1 MYTVFAGKEKPDEV
15 DSLITDFRL
24 LDEIESNILFDSVLD
39 EIPVHV
45 ASEPSTAEVASGTH
59 SLSLRREKSVALDT
73 SEFVTYLG
81 K

>member
-45 ASEPSTAEVASGTH
+45 ASEPGTGEVASGTH
-59 SLSLRREKSVALDT
+59 SLSLRWEESVALDT